1 MNILLFGKQT
11 YAQITEAKLG
21 KNQLT
26 ASITYPFFRTFS
38 FGYERMISKKGIIRL
53 NGSIQSLSNKDSY
66 KSTQILL
73 FGVTLNKHKVFTSN
87 SISVGYGFL
96 IIPKAGFYV
105 ASDLTY
111 RYNYFENKYF
121 YQCVGMDM
129 DSKVSLLSEYHHE
142 YGLQNMAGIKLTIVK
157 YRGIRLIADF
167 NAGVGFYYSNQKH
180 LLIADIQG
188 NCSAVEVRYYDE
200 PIETHIVEMTTLV
213 ILRAGL
219 GINF

>member
-129 DSKVSLLSEYHHE
+129 DSKVSLFPC
-142 YGLQNMAGIKLTIVK
+142 I
-157 YRGIRLIADF
+157 
-167 NAGVGFYYSNQKH
+167 
-180 LLIADIQG
+180 
-188 NCSAVEVRYYDE
+188 
-200 PIETHIVEMTTLV
+200 
-213 ILRAGL
+213 
-219 GINF
+219 